1 MPGTPP
7 FRPGSDLVAIFN
19 SHAILDA
26 WLRFSD
32 WHNVSSGTAKGPH
45 MPFIVTGFRSE
56 AEANGWIKIQSLRTK
71 EAEPG

>member
-1 MPGTPP
+1 
-7 FRPGSDLVAIFN
+7 
-19 SHAILDA
+19 
-26 WLRFSD
+26 
-32 WHNVSSGTAKGPH
+32 

>member
-26 WLRFSD
+26 WLRISRLAQRIE
-32 WHNVSSGTAKGPH
+32 WYCEGAAH
-45 MPFIVTGFRSE
+45 M
-56 AEANGWIKIQSLRTK
+56 A
-71 EAEPG
+71 